1 MDFNEWGRKG
11 GFGRKMPTTS
21 SIDKIYSTF
30 FNTQK
35 PRHGKSY
42 QSIDYL
48 CPQTSE
54 NGRKST
60 KLIRIMYKILK
71 YTRSLEQPFRPQ
83 HAEWVEFAGLA
94 LGIGS
99 SIFGGLSSA
108 AAARRAEQLR
118 REQDARNNA
127 WFNRKYNESYI
138 DTAAGRNAI
147 RQATDYART
156 MTQRAEGAAAVTGG
170 TDAAVAQAKES
181 VNKMIGDT
189 IGNLAAQDTARKE
202 NAEATH
208 LQQQAQS
215 TAQQMQ
221 NQQMKANAI
230 AQAASG
236 ASNALIQGAAM
247 LGQSTGATKAASPS
261 SNIPDSA
268 IAPSQQEQAAITQ
281 AFNNKVEGN
290 LQQVRTDYAAQHGLT
305 LDEIMR
311 PQVKDGLVQRWR
323 K

>member
-1 MDFNEWGRKG
+1 
-11 GFGRKMPTTS
+11 
-21 SIDKIYSTF
+21 
-30 FNTQK
+30 
-35 PRHGKSY
+35 
-42 QSIDYL
+42 
-48 CPQTSE
+48 
-54 NGRKST
+54 
-60 KLIRIMYKILK
+60 MYKILK
-71 YTRSLEQPFRPQ
+71 YTRSLEQPFKPQ
-83 HAEWVEFAGLA
+83 HAEWLEFAGLA

-147 RQATDYART
+147 RQAQDYAKT
-156 MTQRAEGAAAVTGG
+156 MTKRAEGAAAVTGG

-181 VNKMIGDT
+181 ANKMIGDT

-202 NAEATH
+202 GAEATH

-221 NQQMKANAI
+221 IQQTRANAI

-247 LGQSTGATKAASPS
+247 LGQSAGKADVSQNLTNGQTYADASNKVVEATQ
-261 SNIPDSA
+261 
-268 IAPSQQEQAAITQ
+268 SQNITQ
-281 AFNNKVEGN
+281 SAEVPTFNTPSNVQ
-290 LQQVRTDYAAQHGLT
+290 LSQITDEYARKYGAPLK
-305 LDEIMR
+305 R
-311 PQVKDGLVQRWR
+311 DGLVG
-323 K
+323 

>member
-1 MDFNEWGRKG
+1 
-11 GFGRKMPTTS
+11 
-21 SIDKIYSTF
+21 
-30 FNTQK
+30 
-35 PRHGKSY
+35 
-42 QSIDYL
+42 
-48 CPQTSE
+48 
-54 NGRKST
+54 
-60 KLIRIMYKILK
+60 MYNLLK
-71 YTRSLEQPFRPQ
+71 YTRSLERPFQPQR
-83 HAEWVEFAGLA
+83 AEWVQFAGLA
-94 LGIGS
+94 LGVGS
-99 SIFGGLSSA
+99 SILGGLSSA
-108 AAARRAEQLR
+108 NAAKRAEQLR

-147 RQATDYART
+147 RQAQDYART
-156 MTQRAEGAAAVTGG
+156 MTKRAEGAAAVTGG

-181 VNKMIGDT
+181 ANKMIGDT
-189 IGNLAAQDTARKE
+189 IGSLAAQDTARKE
-202 NAEATH
+202 SAEATH

-230 AQAASG
+230 AQAAQG

-247 LGQSTGATKAASPS
+247 LGKSSSGATKTASPS
-261 SNIPDSA
+261 SNIPESA
-268 IAPSQQEQAAITQ
+268 IAPTQQEQANINQ
-281 AFNNKVEGN
+281 AFAAQAEKN
-290 LQQVRTDYAAQHGLT
+290 LQQTRTDYAAQHGLS

>member
-1 MDFNEWGRKG
+1 
-11 GFGRKMPTTS
+11 
-21 SIDKIYSTF
+21 
-30 FNTQK
+30 
-35 PRHGKSY
+35 
-42 QSIDYL
+42 
-48 CPQTSE
+48 
-54 NGRKST
+54 
-60 KLIRIMYKILK
+60 MYKILK
-71 YTRSLEQPFRPQ
+71 YTRSLEQPFLPQ
-83 HAEWVEFAGLA
+83 VAEWLEYAGLA

-215 TAQQMQ
+215 TAWQMQ

-247 LGQSTGATKAASPS
+247 LGQSAGGTKAATPS
-261 SNIPDSA
+261 SSSIPESA
-268 IAPSQQEQAAITQ
+268 IAPSQQEQANITQ
-281 AFNNKVEGN
+281 AFNDKVEGN